1 MKVLFATGIYPPQVG
16 GSSYYAHSLNKELKK
31 LGVETRVATY
41 GCFLK
46 LPPIVR
52 HFAYLC
58 KLIIFGFGC
67 DVILGFD
74 SVSAGFPAVIA
85 GKILQKKVVLRLGGD
100 FLWEQYVERTKK
112 KILLSQF
119 YKQNRSYT
127 RKEKLIFSI
136 TNYVVQNS
144 NVIVFSTPW
153 LRDVFVE
160 AYQLKIERTHV
171 IENAIESNYSG
182 VPSVEKNYIWAGRHI
197 FLKNVE
203 ALKSAFRKA
212 EKVDS
217 SVRLELLEKIPHNEL
232 MEKLKN
238 CYAVI
243 YPSISEVSPNLVL
256 EALSFGKPSIV
267 TSDTG
272 YANLLQDVALF
283 VDPLDEEDITAKILF
298 LAEEKNYQDMSLKA
312 QTFKHAHTYVEI
324 ADEYSKLFKTLL

>member
-136 TNYVVQNS
+136 TNYIVQNS
-144 NVIVFSTPW
+144 DVIVFSTPW
-153 LRDVFVE
+153 LRDIFSE
-160 AYQLKIERTHV
+160 AYDLKIDKTV
-171 IENAIESNYSG
+171 IIENAIEVAQRG
-182 VPSVEKNYIWAGRHI
+182 VLPLKKNYIWAGRPI
-197 FLKNVE
+197 FLKNTDS
-203 ALKSAFRKA
+203 LKKAFSDA
-212 EKVDS
+212 EKIDPS
-217 SVRLELLEKIPHNEL
+217 IHLELFEKLPREEL
-232 MEKLKN
+232 MEKIKR

-243 YPSISEVSPNLVL
+243 YPSISEVSPNLAL
-256 EALSFGKPSIV
+256 EALAFGKPSII
-267 TSDTG
+267 TKDTG
-272 YANLLQDVALF
+272 YAELLRDVSLF
-283 VDPLDEEDITAKILF
+283 VNPLDEGDITEKILY
-298 LAEEKNYQDMSLKA
+298 LSKEKNYQELSSKA
-312 QTFKHAHTYVEI
+312 QAFSHTHSYVEI
-324 ADEYSKLFKTLL
+324 ADEYLKLFKSLL

>member
-1 MKVLFATGIYPPQVG
+1 MKVLFAAGIYPPQVG

-31 LGVETRVATY
+31 LGVETHVVTY
-41 GCFLK
+41 GYFLK
-46 LPPIVR
+46 LPPVVR
-52 HFAYLC
+52 HLVYLS
-58 KLIIFGFGC
+58 KLIIHGFGC

-119 YKQNRSYT
+119 YKQNRFCT

-144 NVIVFSTPW
+144 DVIVFSTPW

-160 AYQLKIERTHV
+160 AYQLKIERTQV
-171 IENAIESNYSG
+171 IENAIEATNSG
-182 VPSVEKNYIWAGRHI
+182 VPSVEKNYIWAGRPI
-197 FLKNVE
+197 FLKNIE
-203 ALKSAFRKA
+203 TLKSAFREAK
-212 EKVDS
+212 KVDPS
-217 SVRLELLEKIPHNEL
+217 IRLDMFEKIPHNEL
-232 MEKLKN
+232 MGKLKN

-267 TSDTG
+267 TRDTG
-272 YANLLQDVALF
+272 YVNFLHDVALL
-283 VDPLDEEDITAKILF
+283 VDPLNEEDIIAKILF
-298 LAEEKNYQDMSLKA
+298 LSEEKNYQDISLKA
-312 QTFKHAHTYVEI
+312 QTFKHTHTYAEI
-324 ADEYSKLFKTLL
+324 ADEYFKLFKTLL